1 MRNKSK
7 LIIALFLSFLIIFS
21 NISFVFAE
29 DEVVNTEEPQ
39 MEQVEKTETE
49 EVKIEETQTKEV
61 EEIKEA
67 EEIEEVEE
75 VTIEREEQTP
85 NPDGSVKVHYTNVLS
100 SLSQHREDGKPGARP
115 IPYEYDI
122 TLSKTQTKNQAHKGT
137 YSYFGGADYSFG
149 YMGVQYTFLNA
160 VVETEKDKNN
170 PVFNNVAP
178 EDTTITKVKNSSGD
192 ITYTYKNGETELV
205 KSRSDIYLSPV
216 YKQEQSWK
224 LNYNYIDNISTGTGS
239 WSNLDAITQYKHT
252 FSNPETKSPTLT
264 DGLYQFKYWE
274 NEETGIQYNDG
285 DEFIYKGEGLTN
297 GETKNVNVY
306 AYWQPVVKVNLYNGS
321 ELIQSLSSFESI
333 SSIDFTTIA
342 NTTTREF
349 LGWSDENNELADI
362 YYAPA
367 ITKEKGYLIINLF
380 AKFKEIIQPTEEP
393 TEEPIKEPTETPIE
407 PTKPQPK
414 NPQPQTQPAP
424 QTEDIIIATTN
435 PPTTTINPAPTP
447 KAEPEGS
454 WALINLIAIILACI
468 CALVLLFVRKDTE
481 NDEPTDEE
489 KKDMRK
495 ILATK
500 IASILV
506 GIISV
511 IAFILT
517 EDMSLPMVL
526 TDKWTFLMI
535 LLLIIEIVN
544 IFIIRR
550 QSKGEEDDDNN

>member
-7 LIIALFLSFLIIFS
+7 LIITLFLSFLIIFS

-29 DEVVNTEEPQ
+29 DEVINTEEPQ
-39 MEQVEKTETE
+39 IEQVEKTETE
-49 EVKIEETQTKEV
+49 EVKIEETET
-61 EEIKEA
+61 
-67 EEIEEVEE
+67 EEVEE
-75 VTIEREEQTP
+75 DTIEREEQNP
-85 NPDGSVKVHYTNVLS
+85 NPDGSVTVHYTNILS
-100 SLSQHREDGKPGARP
+100 SLSQHREDGKSGARP
-115 IPYEYDI
+115 IPYEHDI
-122 TLSKTQTKNQAHKGT
+122 TLSKTQTKNQAHNGT
-137 YSYFGGADYSFG
+137 YSYFGGANYSFG

-170 PVFNNVAP
+170 PVFNDVAP

-205 KSRSDIYLSPV
+205 ESRSDIYLSPV

-252 FSNPETKSPTLT
+252 FSNPEIKSPTLT

-274 NEETGIQYNDG
+274 NEETGTQYNNG

-333 SSIDFTTIA
+333 SSTDFTTIA

-367 ITKEKGYLIINLF
+367 ITKEKGYLVINLF

-393 TEEPIKEPTETPIE
+393 TEEPTKEPSKTQIE
-407 PTKPQPK
+407 PTKSQPK
-414 NPQPQTQPAP
+414 NPQPQTQLTP

-435 PPTTTINPAPTP
+435 PPTTTINPAPIP

-454 WALINLIAIILACI
+454 WALINLIATILACI
-468 CALVLLFVRKDTE
+468 CALALLFVRKDTE
-481 NDEPTDEE
+481 DDEPTDEE

-495 ILATK
+495 MLATK

-511 IAFILT
+511 IAFIFT

-550 QSKGEEDDDNN
+550 QSKGEEDNDNN